1 MVETPKRT
9 GKPVIG
15 CCHSR
20 AASFSICARSSPFG
34 GGAANSWPI
43 TANLSNAQRSW
54 RE

>member
-1 MVETPKRT
+1 MVEKPKRT

-20 AASFSICARSSPFG
+20 AASFAISTRSSPFG
-34 GGAANSWPI
+34 GGAANSWPT
-43 TANLSNAQRSW
+43 TAKRVNAQRSW